1 MIVSKNHWRWV
12 TGTTTVAI
20 TLWTLSM
27 GNLTS
32 RADDGQSKAPA
43 SATESSDS
51 KWGPNAPPYTPKT
64 KRELRKTL
72 TRMQYSVTQ
81 QADTERAFSGP
92 YWDSKQDGIY
102 TCVVC
107 GLPLFDSSTK
117 FKSGTGWPSY
127 WQPIREGNVGTKTD
141 WKMLYPRTEVHCKR
155 CKAHLGHVFNDGP
168 QPTGLRFCM
177 NGAAL
182 KFRERSSL
190 EEPTAEPQSDR

>member
-1 MIVSKNHWRWV
+1 MIVSKKRWRWAI
-12 TGTTTVAI
+12 GTATAAI
-20 TLWTLSM
+20 GLWTVSLA
-27 GNLTS
+27 NLNT
-32 RADDGQSKAPA
+32 RADDGAGKSRNAAQADA
-43 SATESSDS
+43 AD
-51 KWGPNAPPYTPKT
+51 WGPNAPEYTPKT
-64 KRELRKTL
+64 PRELRKTL

-81 QADTERAFSGP
+81 QADTERAFTGP

-127 WQPIREGNVGTKTD
+127 WKPIREGNVGTKTD

-168 QPTGLRFCM
+168 QPTGLRYCM
-177 NGAAL
+177 NGASL
-182 KFRERSSL
+182 NFRERSTL
-190 EEPTAEPQSDR
+190 EDSNETAKPGE

>member
-1 MIVSKNHWRWV
+1 MIVLKKAWRWV
-12 TGTTTVAI
+12 GGTAI
-20 TLWTLSM
+20 AIGALMVLNVTLW
-27 GNLTS
+27 
-32 RADDGQSKAPA
+32 ADDGASQSAADKAA
-43 SATESSDS
+43 SGEQFP
-51 KWGPNAPPYTPKT
+51 GAPPYTPKS

-72 TRMQYSVTQ
+72 TRMQFNVTQ
-81 QADTERAFSGP
+81 LAETERAFTGN
-92 YWDSKQDGIY
+92 YWNNKQDGVY
-102 TCVVC
+102 SCVVC
-107 GLPLFDSSTK
+107 GLQLFDSSTK

-182 KFRERSSL
+182 RFQERDADAEAERETGAKS
-190 EEPTAEPQSDR
+190 ED